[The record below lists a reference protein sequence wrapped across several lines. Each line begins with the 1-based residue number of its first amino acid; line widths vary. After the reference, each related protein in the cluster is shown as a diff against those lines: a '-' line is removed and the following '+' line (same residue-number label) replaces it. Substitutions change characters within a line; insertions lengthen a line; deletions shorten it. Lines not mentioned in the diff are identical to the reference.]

1 MVHVLLLT
9 STVLCQWSSLDLL
22 SSAGSHTCEN
32 NEEKHTPNCSHL
44 KPHVDAG
51 HGFVPGSGHDTR
63 KPSMHEVNSH
73 WAIGI
78 TSTARR
84 EAKSADVSSR
94 SIARTYRSADGPI
107 RQSAAGCGSARR
119 ATWHSG
125 CGRRASSVH
134 TSEKVSSGF
143 STHTLP

>member
-1 MVHVLLLT
+1 MCFCSPRQSCANGARWICYRQLEAT
-9 STVLCQWSSLDLL
+9 RARTTKRSTHRIAPTSSLML
-22 SSAGSHTCEN
+22 
-32 NEEKHTPNCSHL
+32 TPAMAL
-44 KPHVDAG
+44 YLVQ
-51 HGFVPGSGHDTR
+51 DTMLAR
-63 KPSMHEVNSH
+63 PSMHEVNSH

-94 SIARTYRSADGPI
+94 SIARTYRSADGPT